1 MRQTGQQYRAQRAAV
16 EETLYKKIKRF
27 TDERNQLTA
36 KITSLE
42 VEMESARKENTKL
55 RRSNQERD
63 IALITTRSTPQDSD
77 VESSATT
84 TKIELL
90 KAEIAEWKSR
100 VGSQRDLEMRNKQLE
115 SVCKQAEM
123 RVQVAEEQNRTL
135 SLRISK
141 LMAANSNATNQTSTT
156 PKLRIVMDKFAKDH
170 EEEINKW
177 SERYNLLLKQYRSLE
192 ESYRDLQLLREQE
205 RRNFFGRQP
214 PPSTRVQ
221 EQSRLLDDGAS
232 MDSRAWESSS
242 YAESGRTSPPDSE
255 KSRPEGS
262 VDSEGQQHSPPQIRS
277 AGPSSHTEG
286 TNPFAAFLPRRGTTA
301 SNRSSEKAPKI
312 KPNSEIRIYGRYTAY
327 YCQC

>member
-27 TDERNQLTA
+27 TDERNELTA

-42 VEMESARKENTKL
+42 VEMDSVRRENTRL
-55 RRSNQERD
+55 RRSNQARD
-63 IALITTRSTPQDSD
+63 VGQMATRSTPQDSD
-77 VESSATT
+77 LESSATT

-135 SLRISK
+135 SMRISK
-141 LMAANSNATNQTSTT
+141 LMAANANATNQPSTQ
-156 PKLRIVMDKFAKDH
+156 PKLRSVMDKFAKDH

-177 SERYNLLLKQYRSLE
+177 SERYNVLLKQYRSLE
-192 ESYRDLQLLREQE
+192 DSYRDLQQLREQD

-214 PPSTRVQ
+214 PPKTRVQ
-221 EQSRLLDDGAS
+221 EQPRLLDDVGS
-232 MDSRAWESSS
+232 IDSRAWESSS
-242 YAESGRTSPPDSE
+242 YAESGRSSPPDSE
-255 KSRPEGS
+255 RGRLEGS
-262 VDSEGQQHSPPQIRS
+262 GDSEGQRHSPPQIRP
-277 AGPSSHTEG
+277 AGPSSHIEG
-286 TNPFAAFLPRRGTTA
+286 TNPFAALLPRRGTT
-301 SNRSSEKAPKI
+301 SSKSSEKAPKI

-327 YCQC
+327 CCQC

>member
-27 TDERNQLTA
+27 TDERNELTA
-36 KITSLE
+36 KITGLE
-42 VEMESARKENTKL
+42 VELDSVRRENTRL

-63 IALITTRSTPQDSD
+63 IALQTTRSTSQDND
-77 VESSATT
+77 LESSATT

-141 LMAANSNATNQTSTT
+141 LMAANASGTNQPATQ
-156 PKLRIVMDKFAKDH
+156 PKLRTVMDKFAKDH

-177 SERYNLLLKQYRSLE
+177 SERYNVLLKQYRSLE
-192 ESYRDLQLLREQE
+192 DTYRDLQLLREQE

-214 PPSTRVQ
+214 PPNTRVH
-221 EQSRLLDDGAS
+221 EQPRLLDDGAS

-255 KSRPEGS
+255 RSRPEGS
-262 VDSEGQQHSPPQIRS
+262 GDYEGQQHSPPQIRS
-277 AGPSSHTEG
+277 PEPSSHTENS
-286 TNPFAAFLPRRGTTA
+286 NPFAAFLPRRGTTS
-301 SNRSSEKAPKI
+301 SNKSSEKAPKI
-312 KPNSEIRIYGRYTAY
+312 KPNSEIRIYGRYTTHY
-327 YCQC
+327 Y